1 MKEKKIFWSELTETQ
16 KATFLNDNKEYLF
29 WADGTPI
36 SVNELSRFMLIFNG
50 QFWSLTLKDE
60 DFYIENVIF
69 NDMRTKI
76 ENFLRELNTEIDVL
90 NYVDVNNIDPVN
102 PFESICEM
110 IEDNGGFDIEI
121 IYYSNAIDFL
131 AKNDPSLTESLEI
144 AAELGFEV
152 QNLNSEIL
160 ASLLASKL
168 VREEFY
174 ELEDEINSFFEEL
187 EEEEE
192 EE

>member
-1 MKEKKIFWSELTETQ
+1 MK
-16 KATFLNDNKEYLF
+16 
-29 WADGTPI
+29 
-36 SVNELSRFMLIFNG
+36 
-50 QFWSLTLKDE
+50 
-60 DFYIENVIF
+60 
-69 NDMRTKI
+69 TKI

-90 NYVDVNNIDPVN
+90 NYVDVNNIDLDD